1 MTKGGTFITKVFRSS
16 DYHALIYIFN
26 QLFEKVQATKPA
38 ASRTESAEIFV
49 VCQVIKHPKS
59 VISQNY
65 KAPSYIDPKF
75 LNPDYAFKQVG
86 SSKQEVNLFASK
98 KPRKRFR
105 EVFQTPIHEH
115 VGLRR
120 GSGLGIEASNSC
132 KGLYDAFRP
141 DSRSQ

>member
-1 MTKGGTFITKVFRSS
+1 MTKGATFVTKVFRSA

-49 VCQVIKHPKS
+49 VCQVVKIPANTP
-59 VISQNY
+59 QNY

-86 SSKQEVNLFASK
+86 SPKQEVNLFGTK
-98 KPRKRFR
+98 NQRKRSR
-105 EVFQTPIHEH
+105 EV
-115 VGLRR
+115 GLQ
-120 GSGLGIEASNSC
+120 SN
-132 KGLYDAFRP
+132 R
-141 DSRSQ
+141 